1 MSYTPYWGAA
11 TLIQNA
17 IPPVEAPQ
25 TVNSTYNA
33 SYGAHTSSY
42 STYVASPALYIDRS
56 VASAPV
62 DVTYTTPGYVTASP
76 IVGAIYNPL
85 VSIVDS
91 IVTPNNTVI
100 IAQPEIPLTTDSNLE
115 SYTHDR
121 GKRVRKKPTPE
132 FCDICKVTCA
142 TKASVYSHFSG
153 ALHKRKVAQLN
164 RESASSKQP
173 WNCELCSVECTSL
186 DSFNSH
192 VNGNRHLKK
201 VNERQKQNVPVNE
214 NLLPKSSFQN
224 PDSMVVGEEL
234 IETVT
239 SSSGV
244 SYRCILC
251 DCEITDPNS
260 RMLHVKGR
268 RHRLAY
274 KQKYEPEMFV
284 EMQPSK
290 RLKSCLLAAKKRI
303 ARKEAKTSRLDNEF
317 KVLRI
322 WHNPVFRFC
331 NINN

>member
-1 MSYTPYWGAA
+1 MSYTPYWGPA

-25 TVNSTYNA
+25 TVISTYNA

-62 DVTYTTPGYVTASP
+62 DVTYTSPGYATTSP

-91 IVTPNNTVI
+91 IVTPNNAVI
-100 IAQPEIPLTTDSNLE
+100 IAQPEIPLAPDSTIG
-115 SYTHDR
+115 SYTQDR
-121 GKRVRKKPTPE
+121 GKRIRKKPTPE

-153 ALHKRKVAQLN
+153 ALHKRKVAQIN
-164 RESASSKQP
+164 RDSASSKQP
-173 WNCELCSVECTSL
+173 WNCELCSVECTSQ

-192 VNGNRHLKK
+192 VNGNRHIKK
-201 VNERQKQNVPVNE
+201 INERQKQNVPVNE
-214 NLLPKSSFQN
+214 NLLPNTSFQAS
-224 PDSMVVGEEL
+224 DSMAVGEDL

-244 SYRCILC
+244 TYRCTLC
-251 DCEITDPNS
+251 DCEITDLNS
-260 RMLHVKGR
+260 RMLHIKGR

-303 ARKEAKTSRLDNEF
+303 ARKEAKSSRLDNEF
-317 KVLRI
+317 KV
-322 WHNPVFRFC
+322 
-331 NINN
+331 